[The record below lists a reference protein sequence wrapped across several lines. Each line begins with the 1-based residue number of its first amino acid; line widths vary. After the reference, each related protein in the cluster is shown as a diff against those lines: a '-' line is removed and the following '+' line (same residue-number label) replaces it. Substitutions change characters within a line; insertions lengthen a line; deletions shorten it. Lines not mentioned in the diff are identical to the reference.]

1 MLKKNIL
8 LIILIS
14 FTIKS
19 FSQREFKTEVF
30 EQAINN
36 LDEFIEFLSYPNDAN
51 YESDIYKL
59 MDWTENKFKSLDFK
73 INRLDTETIPLM
85 LASKHISDDYKT
97 VLIYMHLDGQ
107 PVDLSKWN
115 QENPFIPVYKLKED
129 GKFVDYDSNKIAN
142 IDYMTLEEKDIRI
155 FARAS
160 SDAKGP
166 VMMLIQAMKFM
177 NSKNIDNKFNLKL
190 IMDFEEEKGS
200 PSLPD
205 AVKKHSTILKSDAL
219 LIFDGPQHESDLPTL
234 NFGNRG
240 ISSITLK
247 TYGPIVPQHSGH
259 FGNYAPNPVFRMSNI
274 LSSMKDE
281 NGIVKIKGYYDG
293 ITISDQVKRYLD
305 NVPDNEES
313 MLDKMQFKK
322 PESVGSSY
330 QEAIQ
335 FPSLNVRGIKAGW
348 VEDEVRTIVPSECIA
363 EIDVRLV
370 IESDGYRLHDLI
382 KKHIQDLGY
391 VILDHEPS
399 KEERME
405 YDKIVKFNSTVSYPA
420 FRTDIDSDL
429 GNWLSKTLTRTFGV
443 EPVLR
448 RTSGGSVPI
457 SPFVNVLNIP
467 AVGVPTVNKDNNQHS
482 PNENIKLINYINGI
496 ESFVG
501 ILSSEFK

>member
-1 MLKKNIL
+1 MKIFKPTALL
-8 LIILIS
+8 LITSIS
-14 FTIKS
+14 LFG
-19 FSQREFKTEVF
+19 QREYKNEIF
-30 EQAINN
+30 QQGLNN
-36 LDEFIEFLSYPNDAN
+36 IDEFIEFLSYPNDAN
-51 YESDIYKL
+51 FESDIYKL
-59 MDWTENKFKSLDFK
+59 IEWTENKFKSLDFQVDK
-73 INRLDTETIPLM
+73 LDTETIPLL

-97 VLIYMHLDGQ
+97 ILIYMHLDGQ
-107 PVDLSKWN
+107 PVDSSKWN
-115 QENPFIPVYKLKED
+115 QENPFKPVYKLKKD
-129 GKFVDYDSNKIAN
+129 GEFIDYDSSKIEEL
-142 IDYMTLEEKDIRI
+142 DYNTIEDKDIRI

-166 VMMLIQAMKFM
+166 VMMLIQAIKFM
-177 NSKNIDNKFNLKL
+177 NLNNIDRKLNLKL
-190 IMDFEEEKGS
+190 VMDFEEEKGS

-205 AVKKHSTILKSDAL
+205 AVKKHSSILKSDAL
-219 LIFDGPQHESDLPTL
+219 LIFDGPRHESDLPTL

-247 TYGPIVPQHSGH
+247 TYGPIVSQHSGH

-281 NGIVKIKGYYDG
+281 NGIVKINGYYDG
-293 ITISDQVKRYLD
+293 ITISDQVKKYLD
-305 NVPDNEES
+305 NVPDDEES

-322 PESVGSSY
+322 PESVGESY

-335 FPSLNVRGIKAGW
+335 FPSLNVRGIRAGW
-348 VEDEVRTIVPSECIA
+348 VEDEVRTIVPAECIA

-370 IESDGYRLHDLI
+370 IESDGYRLHNLI
-382 KKHIQDLGY
+382 KQHIESLGY
-391 VILDHEPS
+391 IVLDHEPS
-399 KEERME
+399 KEERMKF
-405 YDKIVKFNSTVSYPA
+405 DKIVKFNSTVSYPA

-429 GNWLSKTLTRTFGV
+429 GNWLFRTLTKTFGV
-443 EPVLR
+443 TPVR
-448 RTSGGSVPI
+448 KRTSGGSVPI

-482 PNENIKLINYINGI
+482 PNENIKLINYIEGI

>member
-8 LIILIS
+8 LIILIT

-142 IDYMTLEEKDIRI
+142 IDYETLEEKDIRI

-177 NSKNIDNKFNLKL
+177 NSKNIDNKFNLL
-190 IMDFEEEKGS
+190 NS
-200 PSLPD
+200 P
-205 AVKKHSTILKSDAL
+205 L
-219 LIFDGPQHESDLPTL
+219 LIF
-234 NFGNRG
+234 F
-240 ISSITLK
+240 I
-247 TYGPIVPQHSGH
+247 
-259 FGNYAPNPVFRMSNI
+259 FI
-274 LSSMKDE
+274 L
-281 NGIVKIKGYYDG
+281 
-293 ITISDQVKRYLD
+293 
-305 NVPDNEES
+305 
-313 MLDKMQFKK
+313 F
-322 PESVGSSY
+322 
-330 QEAIQ
+330 
-335 FPSLNVRGIKAGW
+335 F
-348 VEDEVRTIVPSECIA
+348 
-363 EIDVRLV
+363 
-370 IESDGYRLHDLI
+370 LI
-382 KKHIQDLGY
+382 I
-391 VILDHEPS
+391 
-399 KEERME
+399 
-405 YDKIVKFNSTVSYPA
+405 F
-420 FRTDIDSDL
+420 F
-429 GNWLSKTLTRTFGV
+429 F
-443 EPVLR
+443 
-448 RTSGGSVPI
+448 
-457 SPFVNVLNIP
+457 
-467 AVGVPTVNKDNNQHS
+467 
-482 PNENIKLINYINGI
+482 
-496 ESFVG
+496 
-501 ILSSEFK
+501 

>member
-1 MLKKNIL
+1 MTKKNIL

-51 YESDIYKL
+51 YKSDIYKL

-115 QENPFIPVYKLKED
+115 QENPFIPVYKLKEN
-129 GKFVDYDSNKIAN
+129 GKFVNYDSNKIAN
-142 IDYMTLEEKDIRI
+142 IDYETLEEKDIRI

-247 TYGPIVPQHSGH
+247 TYGPVVPQHSGH

-293 ITISDQVKRYLD
+293 ITISDQVKKYLD
-305 NVPDNEES
+305 NVPDNEDS
-313 MLDKMQFKK
+313 MLNKMQFKK

-335 FPSLNVRGIKAGW
+335 FPSLNVRGIRAGW

-382 KKHIQDLGY
+382 KKHIEDLGY
-391 VILDHEPS
+391 VVLDHEPS
-399 KEERME
+399 KEERMKYE
-405 YDKIVKFNSTVSYPA
+405 KIVKFNSTVSYPA

-429 GNWLSKTLTRTFGV
+429 GNW
-443 EPVLR
+443 
-448 RTSGGSVPI
+448 
-457 SPFVNVLNIP
+457 
-467 AVGVPTVNKDNNQHS
+467 
-482 PNENIKLINYINGI
+482 
-496 ESFVG
+496 
-501 ILSSEFK
+501 